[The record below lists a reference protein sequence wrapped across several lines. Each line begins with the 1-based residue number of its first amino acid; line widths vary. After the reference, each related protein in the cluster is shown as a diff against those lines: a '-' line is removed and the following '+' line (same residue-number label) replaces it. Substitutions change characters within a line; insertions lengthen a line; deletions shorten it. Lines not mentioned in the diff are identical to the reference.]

1 MITAIFDMDGTLINS
16 ANAICAAV
24 NEIRS
29 ELGLTPLENA
39 LIMQIINTPGK
50 DWAKELYEIEN
61 FSASSFKDGF
71 EKYFI
76 KHYQQSVI
84 LYEGVREILEFL
96 KSKNAFLAIATNAP
110 QGSLATILKQHDI
123 LPYFN
128 KVLGVSLGIEPKPSP
143 VMLNLIKDESP
154 FKTCVFIGDS
164 DKDRHAAL
172 SAKMSY
178 YHAKWGFK
186 GALKEDEFSDAKGL
200 LRFLKKHMNES

>member
-16 ANAICAAV
+16 ANAISSAV

-29 ELGLTPLENA
+29 ELNLEPLENGF
-39 LIMQIINTPGK
+39 IMQTINTPGK
-50 DWAKELYEIEN
+50 DWAKELYNIDD
-61 FSASSFKDGF
+61 FQASSFKDGF

-84 LYEGVREILEFL
+84 LYEGVIEILDFL

-110 QGSLATILKQHDI
+110 QSSLTSILKKHNI
-123 LPYFN
+123 LPFFN
-128 KVLGVSLGIEPKPSP
+128 KILGVSPDIKPKPNP
-143 VMLNLIKDESP
+143 IMLNLIKDESP

-164 DKDRHAAL
+164 LKDKEAA
-172 SAKMSY
+172 SHAKMPY

-186 GALKEDEFSDAKGL
+186 GTLKKDEFSNKDE
-200 LRFLKKHMNES
+200 LKKLLKAHL

>member
-29 ELGLTPLENA
+29 ELSLTPLENA

-172 SAKMSY
+172 SAKMPY

-186 GALKEDEFSDAKGL
+186 GSLKEDEFSDAKGL